1 MFIADI
7 KMIFILK
14 QRVIY
19 DLLFAARAIQPSRS
33 NMKKIIIYLSA
44 LLLSGCIGMP
54 KTVTP
59 VRDFELTRYLGNW
72 YEIARLDHSFERGL
86 EQVSAQY
93 KLNEDGDISVI
104 NRGFSTQKNSW
115 SEALGK
121 AKLVNKADLGYL
133 KVSFFGPFYAS
144 YIIFELDK
152 NNYEYAFVCG
162 PSLSYLWL
170 LSRKKE
176 VDPQVLA
183 RFIEKSKQLGFDT
196 SQLIFVEQSN

>member
-1 MFIADI
+1 
-7 KMIFILK
+7 
-14 QRVIY
+14 
-19 DLLFAARAIQPSRS
+19 
-33 NMKKIIIYLSA
+33 MKKIVICLTI
-44 LLLSGCIGMP
+44 LLLSGCLGMP
-54 KTVTP
+54 KKVTP
-59 VRDFELTRYLGNW
+59 VSDFELPKYLGTW

-93 KLNEDGDISVI
+93 KLNEDGDITVI

-115 SEALGK
+115 SEAVGK
-121 AKLVNKADLGYL
+121 ARLVSKADQGYF

-152 NNYEYAFVCG
+152 DNYQYAFVCG

-176 VDPQVLA
+176 VDPQILA
-183 RFIEKSKQLGFDT
+183 RFIEQSKELGFDT
-196 SQLIFVEQSN
+196 SELIFVEQGH